1 MLDFLSCFSRNRFS
15 QLFHQQTLRRQEEE
29 RKQEKLNKKQQK
41 ELEQKEGELEQKEEY
56 EGKRRKVSDTYEK
69 ERDDID
75 MSEKRRCFR
84 FSSSQKT
91 LEEMEEIPTRGGCNR
106 CLHLIYLSG
115 ALSFKKK
122 KKNMYKLTTPYNL
135 GIIVNFRQVLFVIRQ

>member
-1 MLDFLSCFSRNRFS
+1 
-15 QLFHQQTLRRQEEE
+15 
-29 RKQEKLNKKQQK
+29 
-41 ELEQKEGELEQKEEY
+41 
-56 EGKRRKVSDTYEK
+56 
-69 ERDDID
+69 

-91 LEEMEEIPTRGGCNR
+91 LEEMEKIPTRGGCNR

-122 KKNMYKLTTPYNL
+122 KKNMHKLTTPYNL

>member
-15 QLFHQQTLRRQEEE
+15 QLFHQQTSRRQEEE

-41 ELEQKEGELEQKEEY
+41 ELEQKEGELEQKEGELEQKEEY

-91 LEEMEEIPTRGGCNR
+91 LEEMEKIPTRGGCNR

-122 KKNMYKLTTPYNL
+122 KK
-135 GIIVNFRQVLFVIRQ
+135 ICIS